1 MFVVYNIKTTSDVAT
16 SETLSGAKRSAT
28 CMNRKLE
35 TPTFAATGVEDYNDN
50 VVKMVEKTNYL
61 TGEKYMEKSNT
72 PHYCSPSSESYWSM

>member
-1 MFVVYNIKTTSDVAT
+1 
-16 SETLSGAKRSAT
+16 
-28 CMNRKLE
+28 MNRKLE